1 MTASLWWLISN
12 DRVRETPGTLRSIG
26 KVVPDLGEPDQVAGG
41 VPRLD
46 GNLNPVLS
54 GAVIVLLL
62 DLARGGHGFSD
73 LDRLGELGVDEPNGS
88 AILSDHA
95 PRAGYDRRECRH
107 RHHSMTDRL
116 RDAEHLGTSGPFFIG
131 MNEIGIYRTP
141 LSGIGETGDICAR
154 RRQDQRAPPAGLED
168 APLVPKIE

>member
-54 GAVIVLLL
+54 GSVMVLLF
-62 DLARGGHGFSD
+62 DLARGGHGFPNH
-73 LDRLGELGVDEPNGS
+73 DRPSRGCRTPWHERP
-88 AILSDHA
+88 ILHWYERDSY
-95 PRAGYDRRECRH
+95 RARPVRSGRWP
-107 RHHSMTDRL
+107 
-116 RDAEHLGTSGPFFIG
+116 AEHRIALPAGTSG
-131 MNEIGIYRTP
+131 
-141 LSGIGETGDICAR
+141 
-154 RRQDQRAPPAGLED
+154 
-168 APLVPKIE
+168 